1 MNEYLSIGK
10 EGTSEYEE
18 KKSRFFGFAKPV
30 TTEEEALDFL
40 KKIKSTFPDARH
52 HVYGYVL
59 RSQNTVRYSDDR
71 EPQGTAGMPVLDTIR
86 KKNLCDCIIVV
97 VRYFG
102 GTLLGTG
109 GLVRA
114 YGAAASKA
122 IDDAGIVAFSKY
134 TYTNITVGYTEYQ
147 KLLPFL
153 SANKIE
159 VISQDFTDTVNLCI
173 CSKEI
178 DTASFISEMTE
189 LCYGRITFCEEKTI
203 FECKKL

>member
-10 EGTSEYEE
+10 EGKSEYEE

-30 TTEEEALDFL
+30 TTEEDALNFL
-40 KKIKSTFPDARH
+40 KKIKSDFPDARH

-86 KKNLCDCIIVV
+86 KRNLCDCIIVV

-114 YGAAASKA
+114 YGAAATQA

-134 TYTNITVGYTEYQ
+134 TYTDITVGYTEYQ
-147 KLLPFL
+147 KLLPFI

-159 VISQDFTDTVNLCI
+159 VTSQDFTDQVHLSI
-173 CSKEI
+173 CTKEA
-178 DTASFISEMTE
+178 DTARFIEEMTE
-189 LCYGRITFCEEKTI
+189 LCYGRIAFCEEKTI
-203 FECKKL
+203 FECKNL

>member
-1 MNEYLSIGK
+1 MNDYLSIGK
-10 EGTSEYEE
+10 EGKSEYEE
-18 KKSRFFGFAKPV
+18 KKSRFLGFAKPV
-30 TTEEEALDFL
+30 VSEEEALAFL

-59 RSQNTVRYSDDR
+59 RAQNTVRYSDDR

-114 YGAAASKA
+114 YGAAASGA
-122 IDDAGIVAFSKY
+122 IEDAGIVAFSEYAY
-134 TYTNITVGYTEYQ
+134 THVTVGYTEYQ
-147 KLLPFL
+147 KLLPYL
-153 SANKIE
+153 SANGIE
-159 VISQDFTDTVNLCI
+159 VVNQDFTDTVHLLLCAKQVD
-173 CSKEI
+173 SARFL
-178 DTASFISEMTE
+178 TEMTE
-189 LCYGRITFCEEKTI
+189 LCYGRIAFCEEKTV
-203 FECKKL
+203 FECKNL